1 MENTAQEIAEWM
13 MNELKAAGI
22 LHQCDAVDYIK
33 KHYGEAYI
41 YTNDNGNESISKE
54 VKKIFR
60 KLHRGRAAWER
71 DGFFW
76 GWS

>member
-1 MENTAQEIAEWM
+1 MSRTAEEVAAWM
-13 MNELKAAGI
+13 LGELKEKGI
-22 LHQCDAVDYIK
+22 LHQ
-33 KHYGEAYI
+33 GEAVAHIKSQFGESFI
-41 YTNDNGNESISKE
+41 YVNEHGNPSIDKE

-60 KLHRGRAAWER
+60 KLHKGKAAWER

>member
-1 MENTAQEIAEWM
+1 MGVSANEVAEWM
-13 MNELKAAGI
+13 VDKIRNDGI
-22 LHQCDAVDYIK
+22 LYQTDAV
-33 KHYGEAYI
+33 AYI
-41 YTNDNGNESISKE
+41 REHFGETFLYVNENGNESIGKE

-60 KLHRGRAAWER
+60 KLHGGRAAWER